1 MDLNVAGVKAVEI
14 LDSRGNPT
22 LATTLTLSDGT
33 VARAGVP
40 SGASTGSREAVE
52 LRDGD
57 AARYGG
63 KGVLK
68 AVANVNGEIAQAISG
83 RRFADLAELDR
94 ALIELDGTDNKARLG
109 ANAIVGVSMA
119 AARALAAATGVPL
132 WRALNPSGVTA
143 RLPVPHFNVV
153 NGGVHAPNK
162 LDFQEFMV
170 APLGAPNMAEAVRAG
185 AEVYVALRKL
195 LSGKGFA
202 TGLGDEGGFAPEIDE
217 PEEVLGLLVNAIEQ
231 AGYRPGRNGVAIALD
246 PAASEFFRDGSY
258 HVAGENLSSDDM
270 IDRYEKIITDYPV
283 WSLEDGL
290 AEGDW
295 DGWVRLTERLGERI
309 QIVGD
314 DLLVTNPAIITEA
327 IARRAANSAL
337 IKVNQIGS
345 VTETL
350 AAIEVCREA
359 GWSQMV
365 SHRSGE
371 TEDTFIADL
380 VVGSGSGQ
388 LKTGAPGPRRA
399 GCEVQP
405 PYRDRSRRSS
415 SLRAGRLTLPHRRQ
429 QTCSRSATRSRSV
442 RVPLPSRRRGLPGEV
457 RASVSGRSTVL
468 AIVGAPDEAPVGD
481 CDAQHALGGAVQPEL
496 P

>member
-1 MDLNVAGVKAVEI
+1 MTITVKGVKAVEI

-22 LATTLTLSDGT
+22 LAVTLTLADGT

-57 AARYGG
+57 PSRFGG

-68 AVANVNGEIAQAISG
+68 AVGAVNGEIAQAIIG
-83 RRFADLAELDR
+83 RSFAELAELDE
-94 ALIELDGTDNKARLG
+94 ALIRLDGTPNKSRLG
-109 ANAIVGVSMA
+109 ANAIVGVSIA
-119 AARALAAATGVPL
+119 AARAIATAAGVPM
-132 WRALNPSGVTA
+132 WRVLNPAGVEP

-170 APLGAPNMAEAVRAG
+170 APIGAPSMAEAVRAG
-185 AEVYVALRKL
+185 AEVYAALRSL
-195 LSGKGFA
+195 LKDQGFA
-202 TGLGDEGGFAPEIDE
+202 TGLGDEGGFAPEIDK
-217 PEEVLGLLVNAIEQ
+217 PEQVLGLLVQAIEK
-231 AGYRPGRNGVAIALD
+231 AGYRPGRDGVAIALD
-246 PAASEFFRDGSY
+246 PAASEFFRDGAY
-258 HVAGENLSSDDM
+258 HVAGESLSSDDM
-270 IDRYEKIITDYPV
+270 IDRYEEIIATYPV
-283 WSLEDGL
+283 WSIEDGL

-295 DGWVRLTERLGERI
+295 DGWVRLTERLGDRL

-314 DLLVTNPAIITEA
+314 DLLVTNPAIIAEA
-327 IARRAANSAL
+327 IKRKAANAAL
-337 IKVNQIGS
+337 IKVNQIGT

-350 AAIEVCREA
+350 AAIAACRQA

-388 LKTGAPGPRRA
+388 IKTGAPARGERVA
-399 GCEVQP
+399 KYNHLIEIEEAESL
-405 PYRDRSRRSS
+405 PYG
-415 SLRAGRLTLPHRRQ
+415 L
-429 QTCSRSATRSRSV
+429 V
-442 RVPLPSRRRGLPGEV
+442 R
-457 RASVSGRSTVL
+457 
-468 AIVGAPDEAPVGD
+468 
-481 CDAQHALGGAVQPEL
+481 
-496 P
+496 